1 MSKDHEEMFASNT
14 DWLVP
19 LEALFSW
26 NKSALD
32 DGVHVVS
39 VPDVVHVL
47 GEVIQQQ
54 FILFQSMIHES
65 TSRMSLDCESTRS
78 VWKI

>member
-19 LEALFSW
+19 LEALSSW

-47 GEVIQQQ
+47 GEVIRQQC
-54 FILFQSMIHES
+54 ILLQHMIHES
-65 TSRMSLDCESTRS
+65 TSRVSLDCGHTRS

>member
-14 DWLVP
+14 DWPVP
-19 LEALFSW
+19 LEALSSW

-47 GEVIQQQ
+47 GEVIRQQC
-54 FILFQSMIHES
+54 ILLQHMIHES
-65 TSRMSLDCESTRS
+65 TSRVSLDCGHTRS